1 MDSKVKNLVLAAVFA
16 ALTAVG
22 GFLKIPF
29 GPMSITLQTMLA
41 ALAGMVLGPRW
52 GAASQ
57 AVYVALGLL
66 GLPIFTMGG
75 GLGYVLQPSFGFLL
89 GFPLTAAVS
98 GLLVGSRPTVLRCAL
113 AAAVGIL
120 AGYVIGVPYMGLVL
134 NLYLGKGL
142 SVWQVVES
150 GLLIY
155 LPGECVKIAAA
166 AVLAPPLC
174 RATRVR

>member
-1 MDSKVKNLVLAAVFA
+1 MNDRTRDLVLAGVFA

-57 AVYVALGLL
+57 VVYLALGLM

-75 GLGYVLQPSFGFLL
+75 GLGYVFQPSFGFLL
-89 GFPLTAAVS
+89 GFPLTAAVA
-98 GLLVGSRPTVLRCAL
+98 GALAGERPTPLRAAW

-120 AGYVIGVPYMGLVL
+120 TGYVIGVPYMGMIL
-134 NLYLGKGL
+134 NVYLGKGL
-142 SVWQVVES
+142 SVWAVVQS

-155 LPGECVKIAAA
+155 LPGEAVKVAATA
-166 AVLAPPLC
+166 LVAPPLC
-174 RATRVR
+174 RAVRR